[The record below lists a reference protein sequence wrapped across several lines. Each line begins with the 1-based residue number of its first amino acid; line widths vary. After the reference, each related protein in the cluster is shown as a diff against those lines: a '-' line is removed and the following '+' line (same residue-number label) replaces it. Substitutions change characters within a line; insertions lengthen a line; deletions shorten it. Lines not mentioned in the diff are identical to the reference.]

1 MSEREVTGQLG
12 IPLRVGLG
20 AVFVLAF
27 LFVVFGGWM
36 WHSSMEESHRGL
48 ARDLAMAHGQRMGL
62 RVQEAMGAAY
72 MLASLLPQENWEIA
86 NFDAI
91 GAELLYLFPM
101 VSSVQLAPKGVVSQI
116 YPLRGNEAAIGHDL
130 LKDKDRSQE
139 AFRAL
144 SRQKLIL
151 AGPFNLI
158 QGGTGLAGRFPVFRN
173 DGGRKQEFWGF
184 TIALIRIEGLL
195 AVAGFSEF
203 SRLGYRY
210 TLCREMEGGE
220 CRLFAP
226 IQGNRLEKPVTIP
239 IEVPSGR
246 WQLSVAPVNGW
257 DPPWYGW
264 PLLALAVLVATLAAS
279 ASYLLVSRLRRI

>member
-1 MSEREVTGQLG
+1 MSESRS
-12 IPLRVGLG
+12 VGHPGTSFWGGVG
-20 AVFVLAF
+20 AVFTLTF

-36 WHSSMEESHRGL
+36 WHSSMEESHRAF

-62 RVQEAMGAAY
+62 RIQEAMGVAY
-72 MLASLLPQENWEIA
+72 MLASLLPQENWKIT

-101 VSSVQLAPKGVVSQI
+101 ASSVQLAPKGVVKQI
-116 YPLRGNEAAIGHDL
+116 YPLRGNEKAIGHDL
-130 LKDKDRSQE
+130 LKDKSRSQE
-139 AFRAL
+139 AFLAL
-144 SRQKLIL
+144 SSQKLAL
-151 AGPFNLI
+151 AGPFELV
-158 QGGTGLAGRFPVFRN
+158 QGGTGFAGRFPVFRN
-173 DGGRKQEFWGF
+173 DGGHKQEFWGF
-184 TIALIRIEGLL
+184 TIVLIRVEGLL

-210 TLCREMEGGE
+210 TLCREMGGGE

-226 IQGNRLEKPVTIP
+226 TQGERLGEPVTIP

-246 WQLSVAPVNGW
+246 WQLSVAPAAGW

-264 PLLALAVLVATLAAS
+264 PLLVLAALVATLAAG
-279 ASYLLVSRLRRI
+279 ACHFLLRRLRRV

>member
-1 MSEREVTGQLG
+1 MFEREVKGRLG
-12 IPLRVGLG
+12 IPLRLGLG
-20 AVFVLAF
+20 AVFVLSF
-27 LFVVFGGWM
+27 LLVVSAGWM
-36 WHSSMEESHRGL
+36 WHSSMEESQRGV

-72 MLASLLPQENWEIA
+72 MLASLLPRENWEIT

-101 VSSVQLAPKGVVSQI
+101 VSSIQLAPKGVVRQI

-130 LKDKDRSQE
+130 LKDRGRSQE

-144 SRQKLIL
+144 SKQQLIL

-173 DGGRKQEFWGF
+173 EGDHKQEFWGF
-184 TIALIRIEGLL
+184 TIALIRVEGLL

-220 CRLFAP
+220 CRPFAP
-226 IQGNRLEKPVTIP
+226 VKGDNLTKPVIIP

-246 WQLSVAPVNGW
+246 WQLSVAPVEGW

-264 PLLALAVLVATLAAS
+264 PLLGFAVLLATLVTGAT
-279 ASYLLVSRLRRI
+279 YLLVSRFRRV

>member
-1 MSEREVTGQLG
+1 MSESVEVGRSGASLA
-12 IPLRVGLG
+12 VGVG
-20 AVFVLAF
+20 AVFVLTF
-27 LFVVFGGWM
+27 LFVIFGGWM
-36 WHSSMEESHRGL
+36 WYSSMEESHRAL

-72 MLASLLPQENWEIA
+72 MLASLLPQENWEIT

-101 VSSVQLAPKGVVSQI
+101 VSSVQLAPKGVVRQI

-130 LKDKDRSQE
+130 LKDKNRSQE
-139 AFRAL
+139 AFLAL
-144 SRQKLIL
+144 SSQKLTL
-151 AGPFNLI
+151 AGPFDLI

-184 TIALIRIEGLL
+184 TIALIRVEGLL

-220 CRLFAP
+220 CRHFTQ
-226 IQGNRLEKPVTIP
+226 IQGGSLVEPVTMP

-246 WQLSVAPVNGW
+246 WLLSVAPVEGW
-257 DPPWYGW
+257 NPPWYGW
-264 PLLALAVLVATLAAS
+264 PLLAFAFLVATLAAGVC
-279 ASYLLVSRLRRI
+279 YLFVRRLRRV